1 MFKTFLETYTKQ
13 PIPDRSTI
21 RKKYVNLV
29 FEDTM
34 TKIKEAI
41 GENYI
46 YFVVDETTDT
56 CGRYIANLLVG
67 ILNAG
72 CAGQSYLIASQE
84 LGRTNNLTI
93 TRFVNDALIKFY
105 LPHAVPS
112 DKILLMLS
120 DAAAYMVKSAQN
132 LKIFY
137 KNLVHV
143 TCIAH
148 ALNRVAEEIR
158 YEFPDINALIM
169 TAKKIFIKAPLR
181 VQAYKDKLPGLPLPP
196 QPVIT
201 RWGTWLDAAVYYAD
215 TFEQI
220 RELIFSFENESVA
233 ITDCK
238 KILDKPQLHQQLAFI
253 KANYSFISETL
264 RKLET
269 QGVELIESIE
279 LVQSFQNRIS
289 NVKGEIGERIK
300 TKLAKVLGK
309 NEGFNLLTKIS
320 RVLQGT
326 YEENLEMSPSTI
338 CKFKYA
344 PITSVDVERTFSAY
358 KQLLTDR
365 RQSFAVENLEKH
377 LIVNVFSSIQR
388 HI

>member
-1 MFKTFLETYTKQ
+1 MNQSFASTSKNIEQNRFHYDLCNTLISANIPLAKLDNPMFKTFLETYTKQ

-169 TAKKIFIKAPLR
+169 TAKKYLS
-181 VQAYKDKLPGLPLPP
+181 KL
-196 QPVIT
+196 
-201 RWGTWLDAAVYYAD
+201 
-215 TFEQI
+215 
-220 RELIFSFENESVA
+220 
-233 ITDCK
+233 
-238 KILDKPQLHQQLAFI
+238 H
-253 KANYSFISETL
+253 
-264 RKLET
+264 
-269 QGVELIESIE
+269 
-279 LVQSFQNRIS
+279 
-289 NVKGEIGERIK
+289 
-300 TKLAKVLGK
+300 
-309 NEGFNLLTKIS
+309 
-320 RVLQGT
+320 
-326 YEENLEMSPSTI
+326 
-338 CKFKYA
+338 
-344 PITSVDVERTFSAY
+344 
-358 KQLLTDR
+358 
-365 RQSFAVENLEKH
+365 
-377 LIVNVFSSIQR
+377 
-388 HI
+388 